1 MTELMIFVSAFPFGR
16 DNPAPLELLRASGF
30 PFQVNPHHRILRA
43 DESASLAAESTVII
57 AGSEELRPLIEVN
70 SKLRLIARVGIGLD
84 SVPLA
89 LCRERGIAVSYT
101 PDAVT
106 PAVGELALGLL
117 IATMRAVGEADHGL
131 RAGRWDRITG
141 RRIGDCTIG
150 ILGFGRAGV
159 YLARLL
165 VPFRPRRILIHDIR
179 DRRELLSE
187 VVGDLPA
194 EQVDLDQLLSQSD
207 AISVHLPLTVAT
219 RGMLDADHLR
229 RIRAGAWLVNTSRG
243 GIVDERALLSAV
255 QDGRIRGAALDVF
268 EKEPYSGPLVHEP
281 RILLTQHMG
290 SCAVDCR
297 AAMEIEA
304 TQEAL
309 RFLRGQPLQNPAPA
323 DSEY

>member
-1 MTELMIFVSAFPFGR
+1 MIFVSAFPFGR

-30 PFQVNPHHRILRA
+30 PFQVNPYGRILRA
-43 DESASLAAESTVII
+43 EESAALAAECTAII
-57 AGSEELRPLIEVN
+57 AGSEELAPLILAN
-70 SKLRLIARVGIGLD
+70 PRLRMISRVGIGLD
-84 SVPLA
+84 SVPLV

-194 EQVDLDQLLSQSD
+194 EQVELDQLLSESD
-207 AISVHLPLTVAT
+207 AISIHLPLTAAT
-219 RGMLDADHLR
+219 RGMLGEFQFR
-229 RIRAGAWLVNTSRG
+229 RMRRGSWLVNTSRG
-243 GIVDERALLSAV
+243 GIVDEAALLAAV
-255 QDGRIRGAALDVF
+255 REGHLRGAALDVF
-268 EKEPYSGPLVHEP
+268 AREPYDGPLLEEP

-297 AAMEIEA
+297 AAMETQATEEA
-304 TQEAL
+304 I
-309 RFLRGQPLQNPAPA
+309 RFLRGEERRNPAPLEN
-323 DSEY
+323 DF